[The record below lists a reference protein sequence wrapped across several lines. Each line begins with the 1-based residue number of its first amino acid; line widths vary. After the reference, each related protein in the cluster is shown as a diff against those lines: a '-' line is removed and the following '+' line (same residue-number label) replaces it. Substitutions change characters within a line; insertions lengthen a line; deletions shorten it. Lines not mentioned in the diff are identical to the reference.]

1 MVAHANARASSYPV
15 QIVFL
20 LFDLSMEIPDGLD
33 TERASFLTYLTF
45 LPKKL
50 LVTGI
55 CKKMSRKYMH
65 GYMCY

>member
-33 TERASFLTYLTF
+33 IERASFLTYLTF
-45 LPKKL
+45 LPKKI
-50 LVTGI
+50 T
-55 CKKMSRKYMH
+55 CDRNM
-65 GYMCY
+65 

>member
-33 TERASFLTYLTF
+33 IERASFLTYLTF
-45 LPKKL
+45 YLKNI
-50 LVTGI
+50 T
-55 CKKMSRKYMH
+55 CDRNM
-65 GYMCY
+65 